1 MEAAIRATFALSC
14 RRGLIALGISVSSG
28 TKAICRPGRNYRD
41 IRRRCGGRSLAAGRL
56 PRRGGN
62 PYAT

>member
-1 MEAAIRATFALSC
+1 M
-14 RRGLIALGISVSSG
+14 IALGISVSSG

-41 IRRRCGGRSLAAGRL
+41 IGRRCGGRSLAAGRL

-62 PYAT
+62 LYAT